1 MAHPIID
8 DEASTTHQASVRE
21 LIAELAQVED
31 AVRVLPTYV
40 DGEAGTTT
48 LNPELLAMLERE
60 RDIVARLRCIDL
72 RDAAVDHQ
80 EGGGSEEGPRCQTA
94 G

>member
-1 MAHPIID
+1 MAHP
-8 DEASTTHQASVRE
+8 TTDHEPGATPQASVRE

-40 DGEAGTTT
+40 DGEGGSTT
-48 LNPELLAMLERE
+48 LNPELLAMLDRE

-72 RDAAVDHQ
+72 RDAAATT
-80 EGGGSEEGPRCQTA
+80 EAGGRATR
-94 G
+94 

>member
-1 MAHPIID
+1 MAHPTID
-8 DEASTTHQASVRE
+8 HEPSATPQVSVRE

-31 AVRVLPTYV
+31 AVRVLRTEV
-40 DGEAGTTT
+40 ESGDGSTT
-48 LNPELLAMLERE
+48 LNPELLAMLDRE

-72 RDAAVDHQ
+72 RDAAVHQ
-80 EGGGSEEGPRCQTA
+80 DGRGSEEEPRCTSA